1 MNGWFAP
8 TLNVIIKVGLVAV
21 VAAAI
26 RGETAVCFGINAAQ
40 WLCIVGLKYR
50 EAFQ

>member
-1 MNGWFAP
+1 MNRWFAP
-8 TLNVIIKVGLVAV
+8 TLNVIIRAGLVAV

-26 RGETAVCFGINAAQ
+26 QGETAICFGINSAQ
-40 WLCIVGLKYR
+40 WICILGLKYR